1 MPTLNWLGKDKIIN
15 CDKKVSF
22 KVLNKIYSYGEKSDN
37 MIIHGDNLEGL
48 KSLLLDHKNSIQC
61 IYIDPPYNTG
71 KPEGTWVYS
80 DNLDYPQFKK
90 WLNKAVARREK
101 IYQGTIN
108 GCVLCI

>member
-15 CDKKVSF
+15 YDKKVSF

-48 KSLLLDHKNSIQC
+48 KTLLFDSKNLIQC

-71 KPEGTWVYS
+71 KPEGNVG
-80 DNLDYPQFKK
+80 
-90 WLNKAVARREK
+90 V
-101 IYQGTIN
+101 
-108 GCVLCI
+108 

>member
-15 CDKKVSF
+15 YDKKVSF

-61 IYIDPPYNTG
+61 ILY
-71 KPEGTWVYS
+71 
-80 DNLDYPQFKK
+80 
-90 WLNKAVARREK
+90 
-101 IYQGTIN
+101 
-108 GCVLCI
+108 

>member
-1 MPTLNWLGKDKIIN
+1 
-15 CDKKVSF
+15 
-22 KVLNKIYSYGEKSDN
+22 

-71 KPEGTWVYS
+71 KPEETWVYS

-90 WLNKAVARREK
+90 WLNKAVGAEGEDLSRNDK
-101 IYQGTIN
+101 W
-108 GCVLCI
+108 LCIVIMHNIKSIWF